1 VSVWREGELHGEWI
15 PAVKDCVNCFRL
27 WLSDCAACTGRASW
41 TLVPDPL
48 MFFVARTFNSCA
60 RMARVGTH
68 EDHGTRD
75 LIAHDAAYTQM
86 HTHAH
91 THAHFDR
98 ARKRQMALSRVR
110 LERERDF
117 HASNHQRLAWRVP
130 HDEQRSLPPTHSWQ
144 PEGTYGMTANK
155 LLAAVLQNGSFP
167 PDV

>member
-1 VSVWREGELHGEWI
+1 VWREGELHGEWI

-91 THAHFDR
+91 TSIEHAKGRWHSHGYGLNGNVIFTPPIIKDLHGVSPMMNSEAYRPPIRGSPR
-98 ARKRQMALSRVR
+98 AR
-110 LERERDF
+110 
-117 HASNHQRLAWRVP
+117 
-130 HDEQRSLPPTHSWQ
+130 T
-144 PEGTYGMTANK
+144 G
-155 LLAAVLQNGSFP
+155 
-167 PDV
+167 